1 MTVSELLEEIKKSID
16 ALEGSA
22 KTVEI
27 NKEYEEDLRSFH
39 AYYMG
44 EDPLYVF
51 GAELKFK
58 EMPSNLHFI
67 VY

>member
-1 MTVSELLEEIKKSID
+1 MTVSELLEAIKKSID
-16 ALEGSA
+16 ETGG

-27 NKEYEEDLRSFH
+27 NKEDEGELRSFH

-44 EDPLYVF
+44 TEPLYVF
-51 GAELKFK
+51 EAELKFS
-58 EMPSNLHFI
+58 EMPSGMNFI